1 MPRCNVPVHPA
12 VFVCG
17 RPGDKNNINY
27 CHWVDDGVYYGN
39 GAAIQRFEQDMTR
52 RFGDC
57 KERDA
62 EHVLGLTVR
71 QKPGHI
77 HVSMPSTIDKIT
89 ERFLNG
95 RQTAHVPI
103 NPNEPVDLLDCH
115 TETEAPTYPYREAAG
130 SAIWCSVTCRPDISY
145 AIGQL
150 TKVQARPGRKHWQ
163 QLKQLLAYL
172 HTTKHYGIE
181 FKSTASSEIQCH
193 VDASFADEPGQ
204 IGPTA
209 PANGRKSTGGHIT
222 TLAGAPISWASS
234 TQPIVALSTTESEL
248 IEAVRG
254 ARDICFLR
262 KLHTTMGKPS
272 APPTTLHEDN
282 NPVIKLMEDA
292 ITAPSRRTR
301 HIELRW
307 FWLREAITAG
317 ITKIVKIASKENIAD
332 IQTKALGK
340 I

>member
-1 MPRCNVPVHPA
+1 MTSQDDLDDEGGRQCLSFVARARTLCMTANWCGPPVAGRRFEDTLARWLAAPEPTREQLSEQANRHERQERGGGKRQKASTWGPTCRRRGPPFVRSTAGPA
-12 VFVCG
+12 MFVCG

-57 KERDA
+57 KERGA

-172 HTTKHYGIE
+172 HTTKNI
-181 FKSTASSEIQCH
+181 FSAK
-193 VDASFADEPGQ
+193 
-204 IGPTA
+204 
-209 PANGRKSTGGHIT
+209 KK
-222 TLAGAPISWASS
+222 
-234 TQPIVALSTTESEL
+234 
-248 IEAVRG
+248 
-254 ARDICFLR
+254 
-262 KLHTTMGKPS
+262 KLQQ
-272 APPTTLHEDN
+272 E
-282 NPVIKLMEDA
+282 
-292 ITAPSRRTR
+292 
-301 HIELRW
+301 
-307 FWLREAITAG
+307 
-317 ITKIVKIASKENIAD
+317 
-332 IQTKALGK
+332 
-340 I
+340 